1 MRTKRIFLTNCLH
14 ISKKSCTFAAAKVKT
29 TKDMLAA
36 PVRERSDMPMVGIR
50 EVYREAQTMRPW
62 DDVYEDLC
70 KDLGS
75 HYGLNDIREA

>member
-14 ISKKSCTFAAAKVKT
+14 ISEKSCTFAAAKVKT

>member
-1 MRTKRIFLTNCLH
+1 MRTKRIFLTNCLR
-14 ISKKSCTFAAAKVKT
+14 ISK
-29 TKDMLAA
+29 KDMLAA

>member
-1 MRTKRIFLTNCLH
+1 M
-14 ISKKSCTFAAAKVKT
+14 SKKSCTFAVAKVKT

-36 PVRERSDMPMVGIR
+36 PVRERSDMAMVGIR